1 MKNALWL
8 AAAVVIVFATY
19 APQFGTPFELQD
31 DHRIIE
37 PALAPHDGGLQM
49 WLAAIAQDVHEVG
62 RFRPV
67 NQFFDVC
74 LPLILGPNPLLWHA
88 LSLLLAIAVT
98 VLLYLAGWHLWRS
111 PAAAAVFALVTMLA
125 PDPGPTATWYR
136 LGPKEAWGMLFLAA
150 ALLCMVLRRD
160 VFAFVLVVLTALS
173 KESFLLLV
181 PALFAV
187 RVWLGSHDRKTL
199 RTLAVAYGLLFAAGC
214 LGILFVM
221 RSAGA
226 HSYGG
231 QSMAVTPKA
240 IAATL
245 LRDVA
250 FTPSLAVWF
259 IPVLLAWWQR
269 RRTELVPLV
278 LFTLWAGPQY
288 LLYGTRGGFWD
299 HYWIPCV
306 VAFAAANAAA
316 IAALE
321 RERWWLHAAL
331 AVVAIWTINAVRI
344 DAGAVENFKVRATVQ
359 QAAVRIAAA
368 SLTPSSRLV
377 VLGGPYEMGEIA
389 PSFVEFVRFD
399 GARFRDALL
408 LDPRSKIAD
417 ADVIVNLA
425 REPRRVPLG
434 YTRHTAT
441 GPQRFLSLR
450 RRGWV
455 TLPFSLDVDVRNR

>member
-19 APQFGTPFELQD
+19 VPQLGAPFELQD

-37 PALAPHDGGLQM
+37 PALAPHAGGLQM

-74 LPLILGPNPLLWHA
+74 LPLILGPRPLLWHA

-98 VLLYLAGWHLWRS
+98 VLLYAAALVLWRS

-125 PDPGPTATWYR
+125 PDPGPAAAWYR
-136 LGPKEAWGMLFLAA
+136 LGPKEAWGMLLLAG
-150 ALLCMVLRRD
+150 ALLLMVKRRD
-160 VFAFVLVVLTALS
+160 LWAFVLVALMALS

-187 RVWLGSHDRKTL
+187 RVWLGPRDRKTL
-199 RTLAVAYGLLFAAGC
+199 RNLAIAHGLLFAIGC
-214 LGILFVM
+214 VGILVVM
-221 RSAGA
+221 KSAGA

-231 QSMAVTPKA
+231 QSMAVGPKA

-245 LRDVA
+245 LRDLA

-259 IPVLLAWWQR
+259 VPVLLAWWR
-269 RRTELVPLV
+269 RRRIELVHLV
-278 LFTLWAGPQY
+278 LFALWVGPQY

-299 HYWIPCV
+299 HYWLPCA

-316 IAALE
+316 VAALE
-321 RERWWLHAAL
+321 GERWWYRAAL
-331 AVVAIWTINAVRI
+331 AVFAVWAINAIRI
-344 DAGAVENFKVRATVQ
+344 DVCAVQNFKLRAAVQ
-359 QAAVRIAAA
+359 QEAVRVAARN
-368 SLTPSSRLV
+368 LRPSSRLV

-389 PSFVEFVRFD
+389 SSFVEFVRFD
-399 GARFRDALL
+399 GGRFRDALL
-408 LDPRSKIAD
+408 IDPRSKVED
-417 ADVIVNLA
+417 ADVIVNLD
-425 REPRRVPLG
+425 RKERPVPPGFERSTL
-434 YTRHTAT
+434 T

-455 TLPFSLDVDVRNR
+455 TLPFSLSVDVRNR